1 MTILKVLAF
10 QGLSLEKWTELL
22 TESTCDE
29 LSITVCHLGG
39 ICQWAPGAWWRCT
52 AWKWELRRAL
62 RLSRSPEWDVPAPT
76 WLLSPASSTE
86 ASGRPSQRPTVISW
100 QERNKVPPT
109 YHGSHKLSVTSF
121 RWMQSSN
128 RDPDIKNRLWTQQGG
143 LGVGGRK
150 GWDLRE

>member
-1 MTILKVLAF
+1 MNVIILKVLAF
-10 QGLSLEKWTELL
+10 QRLSVEKWTKLL
-22 TESTCDE
+22 AESACDE
-29 LSITVCHLGG
+29 LSIIVCHLGFV
-39 ICQWAPGAWWRCT
+39 CQWVHGAWCRGT
-52 AWKWELRRAL
+52 EKKWELSRVL

-86 ASGRPSQRPTVISW
+86 ASDCPSTRPTVISW

-121 RWMQSSN
+121 RWMQSRN

-143 LGVGGRK
+143 AGGR
-150 GWDLRE
+150 